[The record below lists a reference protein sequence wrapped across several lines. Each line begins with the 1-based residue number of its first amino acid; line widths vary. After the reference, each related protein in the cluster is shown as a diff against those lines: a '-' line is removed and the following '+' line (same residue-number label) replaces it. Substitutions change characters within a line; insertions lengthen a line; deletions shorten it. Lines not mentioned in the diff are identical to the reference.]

1 MRLIIKKLWVALAV
15 SAVMAGEAAP
25 SQNLLLGD
33 RQQVIMLGD
42 SLTEGEDP
50 DGYVNTTRLILA
62 QVYPEMTVF
71 TASAGKGGNTSAD
84 LEDRLQRDVLQF
96 KPDWVT
102 ISIGVNEINQRFGSH
117 PAGDDTNGIGLPAF
131 KEKVSGLV
139 EKIQANGGKVL
150 LGSGTVIK
158 EDLSS
163 VENQQMELYSAALRE
178 VAADKQCLL
187 ADTRQAFREVLAP
200 LQKPGMSASGVLTV
214 DGVHLLPRGSWL
226 MAKTLVAAWGVPAER
241 IDAVRPAV
249 EEQIRKQ
256 TEELHRR
263 LARYRRSNYEIG
275 LPCEGQQRVVMFGSS
290 AVEYWDFTRDFPHA
304 QLLNRGIGGE
314 TSRQMRLRFVQDV
327 VALKPTAAIIFL
339 GTCNDFWPEHR
350 MSVVDTKSYLA
361 QIARMAKGSGIPL
374 AIASLIP
381 ASDHLPKK
389 DFIGSHPLVAVQ
401 ELNRWIKELC
411 QENGYLFLDFYHPV
425 ADQDG
430 KLRRDFTDDGLHCNA
445 AGYAVLKP
453 LVEKALSELR

>member
-1 MRLIIKKLWVALAV
+1 MRVVNQIVTGTLVLLALAV
-15 SAVMAGEAAP
+15 GGAALG
-25 SQNLLLGD
+25 QNLLLKD
-33 RQQVIMLGD
+33 RQQVILLGD

-62 QVYPEMTVF
+62 QVYPEMVVF
-71 TASAGKGGNTSAD
+71 TANAGKGGNTSAD

-102 ISIGVNEINQRFGSH
+102 ISIGVNDINQRFGGH
-117 PAGDDTNGIGLPAF
+117 PAGDGTNGVRLPAF
-131 KEKVSGLV
+131 KEKVSSLV
-139 EKIQANGGKVL
+139 QRIQANGGKVL
-150 LGSGTVIK
+150 LCSGTVIK

-163 VENQQMELYSAALRE
+163 PENQQMEMYSAALRE
-178 VAADKQCLL
+178 VAKEKQCLL

-200 LQKPGMSASGVLTV
+200 LQKPGMPESGVLTV

-226 MAKTLVAAWGVPAER
+226 MARTLVAAWGVPPER
-241 IDAVRPAV
+241 MDLVRPAV

-256 TEELHRR
+256 TEELNRR
-263 LARYRRSNYEIG
+263 LARYRRSNYEVG
-275 LPCEGQQRVVMFGSS
+275 LPCEGQPRVVMFGAS

-304 QLLNRGIGGE
+304 QMLNRGIGGE
-314 TSRQMRLRFVQDV
+314 TTRQMRLRFVQDV
-327 VALKPTAAIIFL
+327 VALKPTGVIIFL
-339 GTCNDFWPEHR
+339 GSGNDFWPENR

-361 QIARMAKGSGIPL
+361 RIARLAKGSGIHL

-389 DFIGSHPLVAVQ
+389 DFIRSHPLAVVQ
-401 ELNRWIKELC
+401 ELNRWIEGLC
-411 QENGYLFLDFYHPV
+411 REKGYVFMDFYHPV
-425 ADQDG
+425 AGPDG

-445 AGYAVLKP
+445 AGYAALKP
-453 LVEKALSELR
+453 LVEKALMELK

>member
-1 MRLIIKKLWVALAV
+1 MHLVNQKIWGALIVLSLA
-15 SAVMAGEAAP
+15 GGTGTLG
-25 SQNLLLGD
+25 QNLLLRD

-42 SLTEGEDP
+42 SLTEAEAP

-71 TASAGKGGNTSAD
+71 TANAGKGGNTSAD

-102 ISIGVNEINQRFGSH
+102 ISIGVNDINQRFGDH
-117 PAGDDTNGIGLPAF
+117 PAGDGTNGVRLPAF
-131 KEKVSGLV
+131 KEKLSGLV
-139 EKIQANGGKVL
+139 QKIQANGGKVL
-150 LGSGTVIK
+150 LCSGTVIK
-158 EDLSS
+158 EDLLSP
-163 VENQQMELYSAALRE
+163 ENQQMELYSAALRE
-178 VAADKQCLL
+178 VAAEKQCPL
-187 ADTRQAFREVLAP
+187 ADTQQAFRDALAP
-200 LQKPGMSASGVLTV
+200 LQKPGMAVSGVLTA

-226 MAKTLVAAWGVPAER
+226 MAKTLVSAWGVPPER
-241 IDAVRPAV
+241 IDRARPAV

-256 TEELHRR
+256 TEELNRR
-263 LARYRRSNYEIG
+263 LARYRKSNYEAG

-314 TSRQMRLRFVQDV
+314 TTRQMRLRFVQDV
-327 VALKPTAAIIFL
+327 VALKPTAAILFL
-339 GTCNDFWPEHR
+339 GSCNDFWPENR

-361 QIARMAKGSGIPL
+361 RIARLAKGSGIHL

-389 DFIGSHPLVAVQ
+389 DFIRSHPLAVVQ
-401 ELNRWIKELC
+401 ELNRWIKALC
-411 QENGYLFLDFYHPV
+411 QENGYVFIEFYPAV

-430 KLRRDFTDDGLHCNA
+430 KLRRDFTEDGLHCNA

-453 LVEKALSELR
+453 LVEKALTELR

>member
-1 MRLIIKKLWVALAV
+1 MYLINQKVWGALIV
-15 SAVMAGEAAP
+15 LSLAGGTGALG
-25 SQNLLLGD
+25 QNLLLRD
-33 RQQVIMLGD
+33 WQQVIMLGD

-71 TASAGKGGNTSAD
+71 TANAGKGGNTSAE

-102 ISIGVNEINQRFGSH
+102 ISIGVNDINQRFGDH
-117 PAGDDTNGIGLPAF
+117 PAGDGTNRVRLPTF
-131 KEKVSGLV
+131 KAKVSGLV

-150 LGSGTVIK
+150 LCSGTVIK

-163 VENQQMELYSAALRE
+163 PENQQMELYSAALRE
-178 VAADKQCLL
+178 VAAEKQCPL
-187 ADTRQAFREVLAP
+187 ADTRQAFRDALAP
-200 LQKPGMSASGVLTV
+200 LQKPGMAVSGALTA

-226 MAKTLVAAWGVPAER
+226 MAKTLVAAWGVPPER
-241 IDAVRPAV
+241 IDRARPAV
-249 EEQIRKQ
+249 EEQIHKQ
-256 TEELHRR
+256 TEELNRR
-263 LARYRRSNYEIG
+263 LARYRKSNYEAG
-275 LPCEGQQRVVMFGSS
+275 LPCADQQRVVMFGSS

-314 TSRQMRLRFVQDV
+314 TTRQMRLRFVQDV
-327 VALKPTAAIIFL
+327 VALKPTAAILFL
-339 GTCNDFWPEHR
+339 GSCNDFWPENR

-361 QIARMAKGSGIPL
+361 RIARLAKGSGIHL

-389 DFIGSHPLVAVQ
+389 DFIRSHPLAVVQ
-401 ELNRWIKELC
+401 ELNRWIKALC
-411 QENGYLFLDFYHPV
+411 QENGYVFIEFYPAV

-430 KLRRDFTDDGLHCNA
+430 KLRRDFTEDGLHCNA

-453 LVEKALSELR
+453 LVEKALTELR

>member
-1 MRLIIKKLWVALAV
+1 MCPIDHKAWCALVVLALAAREV
-15 SAVMAGEAAP
+15 ASG
-25 SQNLLLGD
+25 QNLLLKD

-50 DGYVNTTRLILA
+50 DGYVNTTRLILN

-71 TASAGKGGNTSAD
+71 TANAGKGGNTSAD

-102 ISIGVNEINQRFGSH
+102 ISIGVNDINQRFGGH
-117 PAGDDTNGIGLPAF
+117 PAGDGTNDVRLPAF
-131 KEKVSGLV
+131 KEKVSDLV
-139 EKIQANGGKVL
+139 QRIQANGGKVVL
-150 LGSGTVIK
+150 CSGTLIK

-163 VENQQMELYSAALRE
+163 PENQQMELYSAVLRE
-178 VAADKQCLL
+178 VAAEKQCHL

-200 LQKPGMSASGVLTV
+200 LQKPGMPVSGVLTA

-226 MAKTLVAAWGVPAER
+226 MAKTLVAAWGVPAEH
-241 IDAVRPAV
+241 IDRVRPAV

-256 TEELHRR
+256 TEELNRR

-275 LPCEGQQRVVMFGSS
+275 LPCEDKQRVVMFGSS

-314 TSRQMRLRFVQDV
+314 TTRQMRLRFVQDV
-327 VALKPTAAIIFL
+327 VALRPTAAIIFL
-339 GTCNDFWPEHR
+339 GTGNDLWPENR

-361 QIARMAKGSGIPL
+361 RIARLAKGSGIHL

-389 DFIGSHPLVAVQ
+389 DFISSHPLAAVQ
-401 ELNRWIKELC
+401 ELNRWIKGLC
-411 QENGYLFLDFYHPV
+411 QENGYVFIDFYHPV

-453 LVEKALSELR
+453 LVEKALAELK